1 MLKSYQFRREDHERY
16 IEVGPRLLA
25 LSTITDN
32 RMPRC
37 VARRTAE
44 WLMGKELGTPED
56 AAWIEE
62 LARQFVF
69 ADLSYKSLVKAIVT
83 SDQYRRVR

>member
-1 MLKSYQFRREDHERY
+1 MLKAYQFRRPDHERN

-44 WLMGKELGTPED
+44 WLIGKPMTTSDD

-69 ADLSYKSLVKAIVT
+69 SDLNYKSLKAIVT